1 MVKIK
6 FSKFPMNRRKTREWS
21 QVFQYCVEKI
31 QRCLTYLIP
40 KCVQIPIHYLDI
52 DFQVLAYMYCP
63 YIGSLTS
70 ERIFP
75 FLYTYKL
82 WQWFLCLKMDK
93 KRHFRHQFFH
103 ISNGGSKLYR
113 INYDAKIVEFYGFA
127 IKKLS
132 LWLSDEKKLI

>member
-1 MVKIK
+1 MSKLNFGQSFEG
-6 FSKFPMNRRKTREWS
+6 FSTLDLNVILYFFFYSML
-21 QVFQYCVEKI
+21 Y
-31 QRCLTYLIP
+31 LTYLIP

-63 YIGSLTS
+63 YIGTLTS

-127 IKKLS
+127 IKKPN
-132 LWLSDEKKLI
+132 LWLSDEKKMI